1 MLNYVIHSSILIF
14 LITFIVLLLILH
26 DACGAKFACT
36 FQLFFHFLTIDIL
49 LLHIKYII
57 ELWSVGEIICI
68 RLLNRLIFLR
78 KSSLLPSQH

>member
-1 MLNYVIHSSILIF
+1 MLNYVIHSRILIF
-14 LITFIVLLLILH
+14 LITFIVLLILH

-68 RLLNRLIFLR
+68 RLLDRLIFIR
-78 KSSLLPSQH
+78 KSSLPPLQN